1 VAKAHHLGVDDPHDL
16 QRFVDAQDGV
26 FETALAE
33 LCAGAKQSHWMWF
46 VFPQLA
52 GLGHSPTAQYYAIRS
67 LDEARAYLAHPLLG
81 PRLRLCVEALLPHA
95 GRSSEA
101 IFGSIDALKLRS
113 SLTLFD
119 LVAPQDVFARALDV
133 FFAGEPDQRTLALI
147 GSAR

>member
-1 VAKAHHLGVDDPHDL
+1 VADDTHHLR
-16 QRFVDAQDGV
+16 RFTDAQDGA

-33 LCAGAKQSHWMWF
+33 LRAGAKQSHWMWF

-67 LDEARAYLAHPLLG
+67 LEEARAYLAHPLLG
-81 PRLRLCVEALLPHA
+81 PRLRQCTEALLPHA
-95 GRSSEA
+95 GHRSAEA
-101 IFGSIDALKLRS
+101 IFGSVDALKLRS

-119 LVAPQDVFARALDV
+119 LVAPDDVFARALDS

-147 GSAR
+147 GRAR

>member
-1 VAKAHHLGVDDPHDL
+1 MADDPHDL
-16 QRFVDAQDGV
+16 RRFTDAQDGA

-33 LCAGAKQSHWMWF
+33 LRAGAKQSHWMWF

-67 LDEARAYLAHPLLG
+67 LAEARAYLAHPLLG
-81 PRLRLCVEALLPHA
+81 PRLRQCTEALLPHA
-95 GRSSEA
+95 DDRSAEA
-101 IFGSIDALKLRS
+101 IFGSVDALKLPS

-119 LVAPQDVFARALDV
+119 LVAPDDVFARALDS

-147 GSAR
+147 GRAR

>member
-1 VAKAHHLGVDDPHDL
+1 VDDPHDL

-67 LDEARAYLAHPLLG
+67 LDEARVYLAHPLLG
-81 PRLRLCVEALLPHA
+81 PRLRLCVEALLPYA
-95 GRSSEA
+95 GRSPEA

-119 LVAPQDVFARALDV
+119 LVAPQDVFARAVDA